1 MGIFDRFRSKP
12 VRKTTGIDAF
22 LQDATADIS
31 KDARTPVYT
40 GVSTAT
46 A

>member
-12 VRKTTGIDAF
+12 VRKASA
-22 LQDATADIS
+22 LE
-31 KDARTPVYT
+31 RM
-40 GVSTAT
+40 VSDDGRRLEKEAKRFEESFWRDK